1 MRQEGLKYGAQTC
14 SHCKLSW
21 ENTQP
26 EQMCNIGF
34 EKAKG
39 CGRIVNRTSDCKD
52 SIKEVLWE
60 NSYN

>member
-1 MRQEGLKYGAQTC
+1 MELKLAPI
-14 SHCKLSW
+14 CKLSW

-26 EQMCNIGF
+26 EKMYSTGF

-39 CGRIVNRTSDCKD
+39 CGRIVNRTSDCEEAVVRRR

-60 NSYN
+60 ISYN